1 MNENARDSV
10 QIVDSLASAAG
21 PGSVAQL
28 KRLLAREES
37 RFRALAAAADLA
49 GSAQKIGKLI
59 QENKSTEVMQAQ
71 LEAVCRVELQ
81 LRKRARKALNYE
93 GLKDN
98 EKLKKEY
105 SKLSCEVQQEMK
117 RSALCSTCT
126 CAEVEFGRQAEKYI
140 RASAAALRTPR
151 TCQARSARTE
161 SCEALGCAFR
171 ENLN

>member
-59 QENKSTEVMQAQ
+59 QENKSTEVLQA
-71 LEAVCRVELQ
+71 R
-81 LRKRARKALNYE
+81 
-93 GLKDN
+93 
-98 EKLKKEY
+98 KLKK
-105 SKLSCEVQQEMK
+105 KLGG
-117 RSALCSTCT
+117 LDLLL
-126 CAEVEFGRQAEKYI
+126 
-140 RASAAALRTPR
+140 LR
-151 TCQARSARTE
+151 
-161 SCEALGCAFR
+161 L
-171 ENLN
+171 